1 MLLQMVSQKQ
11 CTQAVY
17 NNTKFENQQACCIT
31 KTNKTKKNQ
40 KGTTTVKRFVKSSVK
55 SLQKS
60 DKAVYN
66 VMKRL

>member
-1 MLLQMVSQKQ
+1 MVSQKQ

-40 KGTTTVKRFVKSSVK
+40 NQKGTTTVKRFVKSSVK

-60 DKAVYN
+60 DKAVYY